1 MILPNK
7 YITTE
12 YSLIGIG
19 AILLDRLKTPK
30 TVSSLWEEIRDES
43 KINTFSRFIICL
55 DFLFLIDA
63 LEIKEGLL
71 HKKSGST

>member
-7 YITTE
+7 YITAE
-12 YSLIGIG
+12 YSLLGIG
-19 AILLDRLKTPK
+19 AILLNKLKTPK

-43 KINTFSRFIICL
+43 KINTYSRFIICL

-71 HKKSGST
+71 FKKRGSK

>member
-12 YSLIGIG
+12 YSLLGIS
-19 AILLDRLKTPK
+19 AIVLTKLKTPK

-43 KINTFSRFIICL
+43 KINCYSRFIICL

-71 HKKSGST
+71 YKKSGSK